1 MKDNKECMS
10 RDEIKRKREVENFI
24 IKYTEALEN
33 NSAAV
38 FAGAGLSI
46 PSGELSWKELLRK
59 NAKSIGLDVDKEN
72 DLILVAQYIY
82 NEFRTRNTISNLI
95 KNYIDR
101 NGKINENHE
110 ILSRLPIRNYWTTNY
125 DTYIERSLILANK
138 KIDVKRNVAD
148 LAVDIENTDNVIYK
162 MHGDITMIDSTVL
175 IKDDYEIYDK
185 KNELFISKLRGDL
198 LDKTF
203 IFIGFS
209 FEDPNL
215 ETILAKLRILLEE
228 NPRIHYCFLKKV
240 SIKDFEDENLKK
252 EERIEKY
259 EYQLNKQELK
269 INDLLRYGIK
279 VILVNE
285 YNEITEILRKIERKI
300 LSKRVFISGAIEY
313 YDDKSYFNEY
323 KKVDDF
329 CQILSKKLYSE
340 GYKIYTGMGLGIGR
354 SIISGV
360 LSKIYENE
368 KGKLTDELII
378 KPFPKN
384 RKLHSKYRK
393 DILKECGNI
402 IFLFGNKLENEK
414 KKLSDGMDNEYEIAK
429 ELKLKI
435 IPVGAT
441 EFKAK
446 EILKK
451 EKNSELEWLNTIED
465 NDKTVDKIIDYI
477 KKDKRRM

>member
-148 LAVDIENTDNVIYK
+148 LAVDIENADNVIYK

-209 FEDPNL
+209 FNF
-215 ETILAKLRILLEE
+215 LRIFTIKFFCH
-228 NPRIHYCFLKKV
+228 RYSKFCV
-240 SIKDFEDENLKK
+240 S
-252 EERIEKY
+252 
-259 EYQLNKQELK
+259 
-269 INDLLRYGIK
+269 
-279 VILVNE
+279 
-285 YNEITEILRKIERKI
+285 
-300 LSKRVFISGAIEY
+300 
-313 YDDKSYFNEY
+313 
-323 KKVDDF
+323 
-329 CQILSKKLYSE
+329 
-340 GYKIYTGMGLGIGR
+340 
-354 SIISGV
+354 
-360 LSKIYENE
+360 
-368 KGKLTDELII
+368 
-378 KPFPKN
+378 
-384 RKLHSKYRK
+384 
-393 DILKECGNI
+393 
-402 IFLFGNKLENEK
+402 
-414 KKLSDGMDNEYEIAK
+414 
-429 ELKLKI
+429 
-435 IPVGAT
+435 
-441 EFKAK
+441 
-446 EILKK
+446 
-451 EKNSELEWLNTIED
+451 W
-465 NDKTVDKIIDYI
+465 
-477 KKDKRRM
+477 

>member
-148 LAVDIENTDNVIYK
+148 LAVDIENVDNIIYK
-162 MHGDITMIDSTVL
+162 MHGDITMADSTVL

-215 ETILAKLRILLEE
+215 EAILAKLRILLEE

-240 SIKDFEDENLKK
+240 SIKDFENENLKEK
-252 EERIEKY
+252 EKLEKY

-285 YNEITEILRKIERKI
+285 YSEITEILKKLERKI
-300 LSKRVFISGAIEY
+300 LSKKVFISGAIEY
-313 YDDKSYFNEY
+313 YNSGSYFNEY
-323 KKVDDF
+323 KKVDAF
-329 CQILSKKLYSE
+329 CQTLSKKLYLK

-360 LSKIYENE
+360 LSKVYEKE
-368 KGKLTDELII
+368 RVKLTDELII
-378 KPFPKN
+378 KPFPQNKE
-384 RKLHSKYRK
+384 LYSKYRK

-402 IFLFGNKLENEK
+402 IFLFGNKLENGEM
-414 KKLSDGMDNEYEIAK
+414 KLSDGMDDEYEIAK

-441 EFKAK
+441 GFKAE

-451 EKNSELEWLNTIED
+451 EKNQELDWLNEIEV
-465 NDKTVDKIIDYI
+465 NDKMIDKIINYI
-477 KKDKRRM
+477 KKDN

>member
-1 MKDNKECMS
+1 MKNNSEYVS
-10 RDEIKRKREVENFI
+10 RDEKKREREIKNFI
-24 IKYTEALEN
+24 NKYTEALEN

-46 PSGELSWKELLRK
+46 PSGELSWKELLRE

-138 KIDVKRNVAD
+138 KIDVKRNVTD
-148 LAVDIENTDNVIYK
+148 LAIDVENVDNIIYK
-162 MHGDITMIDSTVL
+162 MHGDITMLDSTVL

-185 KNELFISKLRGDL
+185 KNELFINKLRGDL

-240 SIKDFEDENLKK
+240 SIKDFETENLEEK
-252 EERIEKY
+252 EKLEKY

-285 YNEITEILRKIERKI
+285 YSEITEILKEIERKI
-300 LSKRVFISGAIEY
+300 LSRRVFISGAIEY

-329 CQILSKKLYSE
+329 CQTLSKKLYSE

-360 LSKIYENE
+360 LGKVYENE
-368 KGKLTDELII
+368 NGKLTDELII

-384 RKLHSKYRK
+384 RDLHSKYRK

-402 IFLFGNKLENEK
+402 IFLFGNKLESEK

-441 EFKAK
+441 GFKAK

-451 EKNSELEWLNTIED
+451 EKNQELDWLNEIEN
-465 NDKTVDKIIDYI
+465 NDEMVDKIINYI
-477 KKDKRRM
+477 KKNS